1 MQDRKIPSR
10 ADIHAVHSLDRVVFS
25 VPDLLEA
32 TNYYSAFGLDV
43 RNHGT
48 QVDLH
53 TDNHPHCWA
62 SIFPSGNKKK
72 LEFLVFAAYP
82 EDMQL
87 IGERIANSPYVNGIP
102 HPLGSNEGF
111 WVVHPEGFYI
121 QVIEGKKTS
130 PQDKSEPIKKPR
142 APVGKGN
149 APTRSSVKQVRPQ
162 RLSHALL
169 FSAKVAEAATFFQEV
184 LGLRITDRSDDF
196 IIFMHGVHGSDHHM
210 IAFVASDGPGLHH
223 LSWNVAELDDV
234 GLGMEQML
242 QAGYKKGWGVGRH
255 VLGSNYFFYSRDPW
269 GSFSEFSYDIDF
281 VPADHDWQ
289 TGNYPQ
295 NDSFYAW
302 GPEVPEEFVINY
314 EASSLSV

>member
-43 RNHGT
+43 RNNGI

-62 SIFPSGNKKK
+62 SIFPSGEKKK

-121 QVIEGKKTS
+121 QVI
-130 PQDKSEPIKKPR
+130 
-142 APVGKGN
+142 
-149 APTRSSVKQVRPQ
+149 
-162 RLSHALL
+162 
-169 FSAKVAEAATFFQEV
+169 
-184 LGLRITDRSDDF
+184 
-196 IIFMHGVHGSDHHM
+196 
-210 IAFVASDGPGLHH
+210 
-223 LSWNVAELDDV
+223 
-234 GLGMEQML
+234 
-242 QAGYKKGWGVGRH
+242 
-255 VLGSNYFFYSRDPW
+255 
-269 GSFSEFSYDIDF
+269 
-281 VPADHDWQ
+281 
-289 TGNYPQ
+289 
-295 NDSFYAW
+295 
-302 GPEVPEEFVINY
+302 
-314 EASSLSV
+314 